1 MIVSYR
7 YHSMTTDLY
16 ALGMRARNAIYA
28 SFFLLGFLGL
38 AWIPRIPEIKNS
50 LNLSDGQFGLVL
62 LASTVGSI
70 PGAQIAGR
78 AVHSFSSK
86 LVVRIAGALL
96 PVGVFVIG
104 IADSV
109 QILLLGLFITGFN
122 VAFMD
127 IAINGQ
133 AVEIEKH
140 TNGRWMS
147 SFHGFWSIGAFAATL
162 VGGLIANFVSPRD
175 NLIAIAAIGLF
186 AFQFIAHYLL
196 TAEHDGHLGEPGK
209 GDAGKVALFGKE
221 SLILWA
227 LGIGLMCSLIP
238 EGGAYE
244 WSGILLQDHM
254 GIGKGLNAAAATTF
268 SLAMIAS
275 RLLGD
280 RAFEKWGH
288 VNTVKYGGYF
298 GGGLWGIGLLVGMNI
313 SDSYPTAGLIIVCL
327 GFGAAG
333 FGMGPFF
340 PAFNLAAA
348 SIPGIAPSVGLAR
361 VGLIAIAAYFG
372 GPTLIGLIAE
382 VTSLPVAFAF
392 PVVLYMIV
400 GLQSK
405 YIKVREL
412 KQ

>member
-1 MIVSYR
+1 
-7 YHSMTTDLY
+7 MTTDLY
-16 ALGMRARNAIYA
+16 ALGIRARNAIYA
-28 SFFLLGFLGL
+28 SFFFLGFLGL

-78 AVHSFSSK
+78 VVHSFSSK
-86 LVVRIAGALL
+86 IVVRISGVLL
-96 PVGVFVIG
+96 PLGVFVVG
-104 IADSV
+104 MADSV

-122 VAFMD
+122 VSFMD

-140 TNGRWMS
+140 TQGRWMS

-175 NLIAIAAIGLF
+175 NLIAIAVLGLIV
-186 AFQFIAHYLL
+186 FQFIAHYLL
-196 TAEHDGHLGEPGK
+196 PPEHDGHLGEPGK
-209 GDAGKVALFGKE
+209 DDAGKVKLFGKE
-221 SLILWA
+221 SLILWG

-298 GGGLWGIGLLVGMNI
+298 GGGLWGIGLLVGISI
-313 SDSYPTAGLIIVCL
+313 SDSYPTAGLIIACL

-372 GPTLIGLIAE
+372 GPTIIGLIAE
-382 VTSLPVAFAF
+382 VTSLPIAFAF
-392 PVVLYMIV
+392 PVLLYMVV

-405 YIKVREL
+405 YIKVRSI

>member
-1 MIVSYR
+1 
-7 YHSMTTDLY
+7 MTTDLY
-16 ALGMRARNAIYA
+16 AMGIRARNALWA
-28 SFFLLGFLGL
+28 CFFLLGFVSL
-38 AWIPRIPEIKNS
+38 AWIPRIPEIKDA
-50 LNLSDGQFGLVL
+50 LGLSHGQFGLVL
-62 LASTVGSI
+62 LSSTVGSI

-78 AVHSFSSK
+78 VVHMYSSK
-86 LVVRIAGALL
+86 LVVQISGALL
-96 PVGVFVIG
+96 PVGVFVVG
-104 IADSV
+104 LASNV
-109 QILLLGLFITGFN
+109 QTLVLGLFITGFN

-140 TNGRWMS
+140 TKGRWMS
-147 SFHGFWSIGAFAATL
+147 SFHGLWSIGAFSATL
-162 VGGLIANFVSPRD
+162 VGGLVANFLSPRD
-175 NLIAIAAIGLF
+175 NLIAIAIFGFLVY
-186 AFQFIAHYLL
+186 QFIAHYLL
-196 TAEHDGHLGEPGK
+196 SAEHDGHLGEPGE

-221 SLILWA
+221 SLVLWA

-238 EGGAYE
+238 ESAAYE
-244 WSGILLQDHM
+244 WGGILLQDDM

-280 RAFEKWGH
+280 KAFEKWGH
-288 VNTVKYGGYF
+288 VNTVKYGGFF
-298 GGGLWGIGLLVGMNI
+298 GGGLWGIGMLVGI
-313 SDSYPTAGLIIVCL
+313 PLSETDQTLGLIVVCV

-361 VGLIAIAAYFG
+361 IGLIAIAAYFG

-392 PVVLYMIV
+392 PVMLYLIA

-405 YIKVREL
+405 HIKVRAL

>member
-1 MIVSYR
+1 
-7 YHSMTTDLY
+7 MTTDLY
-16 ALGMRARNAIYA
+16 AMGMRARNALWA
-28 SFFLLGFLGL
+28 CFFLLGFVSL
-38 AWIPRIPEIKNS
+38 AWIPRIPEIKDA
-50 LNLSDGQFGLVL
+50 LNLSHGQFGLVL
-62 LASTVGSI
+62 LSSTVGSI

-78 AVHSFSSK
+78 VVHMYSSK
-86 LVVRIAGALL
+86 LVVQISGALL

-104 IADSV
+104 LANNV
-109 QILLLGLFITGFN
+109 QTLVLGLFIAGFN

-140 TNGRWMS
+140 TKGRWMS
-147 SFHGFWSIGAFAATL
+147 SFHGLWSIGAFSATL
-162 VGGLIANFVSPRD
+162 VGGLVANYVSPRD
-175 NLIAIAAIGLF
+175 NLIAIAIFGFLVY
-186 AFQFIAHYLL
+186 QFMAHYLL
-196 TAEHDGHLGEPGK
+196 SAEHDGHLGEPGE

-238 EGGAYE
+238 ESAAYE
-244 WSGILLQDHM
+244 WGGILLQDDM
-254 GIGKGLNAAAATTF
+254 GIGKGLNAAAAMTF

-288 VNTVKYGGYF
+288 VNTVKYGAFF
-298 GGGLWGIGLLVGMNI
+298 GGGLWGLGMLVGI
-313 SDSYPTAGLIIVCL
+313 PLSETHKTLGLIIVCI

-372 GPTLIGLIAE
+372 GPTLVGLIAE
-382 VTSLPVAFAF
+382 FTSLPVAFAF
-392 PVVLYMIV
+392 PVLLYLIAGV
-400 GLQSK
+400 QSK
-405 YIKVREL
+405 YIKVRAL

>member
-1 MIVSYR
+1 
-7 YHSMTTDLY
+7 MTTDLY
-16 ALGMRARNAIYA
+16 AMGMRARNALWA
-28 SFFLLGFLGL
+28 CFFLLGFVSL
-38 AWIPRIPEIKNS
+38 AWIPRIPEIKDS
-50 LNLSDGQFGLVL
+50 LNLSHGQFGLVL
-62 LASTVGSI
+62 LSSTVGSI

-78 AVHSFSSK
+78 VVHMYSSK
-86 LVVRIAGALL
+86 LVVQISGALL

-104 IADSV
+104 LANNV
-109 QILLLGLFITGFN
+109 QTLVLGLFITGFN

-140 TNGRWMS
+140 TKGRWMS
-147 SFHGFWSIGAFAATL
+147 SFHGLWSIGAFAATL
-162 VGGLIANFVSPRD
+162 VGGLVANFVSPRD
-175 NLIAIAAIGLF
+175 NLIAIAIFGFLVY
-186 AFQFIAHYLL
+186 QFIAHYLL
-196 TAEHDGHLGEPGK
+196 SAEHDGHLGEPGE
-209 GDAGKVALFGKE
+209 GDAGKVSLFGKE

-238 EGGAYE
+238 ESAAYE
-244 WSGILLQDHM
+244 WGGILLQDDM
-254 GIGKGLNAAAATTF
+254 GIGKGLNAAAAMTF

-288 VNTVKYGGYF
+288 VNTVKYGGFF
-298 GGGLWGIGLLVGMNI
+298 GGGLWGIGMLIGIPLSETNK
-313 SDSYPTAGLIIVCL
+313 TLGLIIVCV

-372 GPTLIGLIAE
+372 GPTLVGLIAE
-382 VTSLPVAFAF
+382 FTSLPVAFAF
-392 PVVLYMIV
+392 PVLLYLIAGV
-400 GLQSK
+400 QSK
-405 YIKVREL
+405 YIKVRAL

>member
-1 MIVSYR
+1 
-7 YHSMTTDLY
+7 MTTDLY
-16 ALGMRARNAIYA
+16 ALGIRARNAIYA
-28 SFFLLGFLGL
+28 SFFFLGFLGL

-50 LNLSDGQFGLVL
+50 LGLSDGQFGLVL

-78 AVHSFSSK
+78 VVHSFSSK
-86 LVVRIAGALL
+86 VVVRISGVLL
-96 PVGVFVIG
+96 PLGVFVVG
-104 IADSV
+104 MADSV

-122 VAFMD
+122 VSFMD

-140 TNGRWMS
+140 TQGRWMS

-175 NLIAIAAIGLF
+175 NLIAIALLGLF
-186 AFQFIAHYLL
+186 VFQFISHYLL
-196 TAEHDGHLGEPGK
+196 PPEHDGHLGEPGK
-209 GDAGKVALFGKE
+209 DDAGKVKLFGKE

-254 GIGKGLNAAAATTF
+254 GIGKGLNAAASTTF

-298 GGGLWGIGLLVGMNI
+298 GGGLWGIGLLVGISI
-313 SDSYPTAGLIIVCL
+313 SDSHPTAGLIIVCL
-327 GFGAAG
+327 GFAAAG

-372 GPTLIGLIAE
+372 GPTIIGLIAE
-382 VTSLPVAFAF
+382 VTSLPIAFAF
-392 PVVLYMIV
+392 PVLLYMVV

-405 YIKVREL
+405 YIKVRSI

>member
-1 MIVSYR
+1 
-7 YHSMTTDLY
+7 MTTDLY
-16 ALGMRARNAIYA
+16 AMGIRARNALWA
-28 SFFLLGFLGL
+28 CFFLLGFVSL
-38 AWIPRIPEIKNS
+38 AWIPRIPEIKDA
-50 LNLSDGQFGLVL
+50 LGLTHGQFGLVL
-62 LASTVGSI
+62 LSSTVGSI

-78 AVHSFSSK
+78 VVHMYSSK
-86 LVVRIAGALL
+86 LVVHISGALL

-104 IADSV
+104 LASNV
-109 QILLLGLFITGFN
+109 QILVLGLFITGFN

-140 TNGRWMS
+140 TKGRWMS
-147 SFHGFWSIGAFAATL
+147 SFHGLWSIGAFSTTL
-162 VGGLIANFVSPRD
+162 VGGLVANFVSPRD
-175 NLIAIAAIGLF
+175 NLIVIAIFGFLVY
-186 AFQFIAHYLL
+186 QFIAHYLL
-196 TAEHDGHLGEPGK
+196 PAEHDGHLGEPGE
-209 GDAGKVALFGKE
+209 GDAGKVTLFGKE
-221 SLILWA
+221 SLVLWA

-238 EGGAYE
+238 ESGAYE
-244 WSGILLQDHM
+244 WSGILLKENM
-254 GIGKGLNAAAATTF
+254 GIGKGLNAAAATIF
-268 SLAMIAS
+268 SLAMIIS

-298 GGGLWGIGLLVGMNI
+298 GGGLWGIGMLVGI
-313 SDSYPTAGLIIVCL
+313 PLSDSHPTLGLIVVCGGFAAAGL
-327 GFGAAG
+327 
-333 FGMGPFF
+333 GMGPFF

-361 VGLIAIAAYFG
+361 IGLIAIAAYFG

-392 PVVLYMIV
+392 PVLLTLVA

-405 YIKVREL
+405 YIKVRAL

>member
-1 MIVSYR
+1 MS
-7 YHSMTTDLY
+7 TDLY
-16 ALGMRARNAIYA
+16 ALGMRARNGIYA
-28 SFFLLGFLGL
+28 CFFLLGFLGL
-38 AWIPRIPEIKNS
+38 AWIPRIPEIKDS
-50 LNLSDGQFGLVL
+50 LGLSDGEFGLVL
-62 LASTVGSI
+62 LASTLGAI
-70 PGAQIAGR
+70 PGAQFSGR
-78 AVHSFSSK
+78 AVHSYSSK
-86 LVVRIAGALL
+86 IVVQIAGVFL
-96 PVGVFVIG
+96 PVGVFVVG
-104 IADSV
+104 LADTV
-109 QILLLGLFITGFN
+109 QLLLLGLFITGFN

-140 TNGRWMS
+140 TKGRWMS

-162 VGGLIANFVSPRD
+162 VGGLIANFVTPRD
-175 NLIAIAAIGLF
+175 NLIGIAIFGFF
-186 AFQFIAHYLL
+186 AFQFIAFSLL
-196 TAEHDGHLGEPGK
+196 PPEHDGHLGEPGQ
-209 GDAGKVALFGKE
+209 GDAGKVPLLGKD

-227 LGIGLMCSLIP
+227 LGIGLMCALIP

-254 GIGKGLNAAAATTF
+254 GIGKGLNAAAATSF
-268 SLAMIAS
+268 SLAMIGS

-288 VNTVKYGGYF
+288 VKTVKYGGYF
-298 GGGLWGIGLLVGMNI
+298 GGGFWGLGLLIGI
-313 SDSYPTAGLIIVCL
+313 PLSDTHQSGGLIIVCL
-327 GFGAAG
+327 GFAAAG

-392 PVVLYMIV
+392 PVLLYMVV

-405 YIKVREL
+405 YIKVRVI

>member
-1 MIVSYR
+1 
-7 YHSMTTDLY
+7 MTTDLY
-16 ALGMRARNAIYA
+16 AMGIRARNALWA
-28 SFFLLGFLGL
+28 CFFFLGFVSL
-38 AWIPRIPEIKNS
+38 AWIPRIPEIKDS
-50 LNLSDGQFGLVL
+50 LDLSHGQFGLVL
-62 LASTVGSI
+62 LSSTVGSI

-78 AVHSFSSK
+78 VVHMYSSK
-86 LVVRIAGALL
+86 LVVQISGALL
-96 PVGVFVIG
+96 PVGVFVVG
-104 IADSV
+104 LANNV
-109 QILLLGLFITGFN
+109 QTLVLGLFITGFN

-140 TNGRWMS
+140 TKGRWMS
-147 SFHGFWSIGAFAATL
+147 SFHGLWSIGTFSTTL
-162 VGGLIANFVSPRD
+162 IGGLVANYVSPRD
-175 NLIAIAAIGLF
+175 NLIAISIFGFLVY
-186 AFQFIAHYLL
+186 QFIAHYLL
-196 TAEHDGHLGEPGK
+196 PAEHDGHLGEPGG

-221 SLILWA
+221 SLVLWA

-238 EGGAYE
+238 ESGAYE
-244 WSGILLQDHM
+244 WGGILLKENM

-268 SLAMIAS
+268 SLAMIVS

-298 GGGLWGIGLLVGMNI
+298 GGGLWGIGLLIGI
-313 SDSYPTAGLIIVCL
+313 PLSESHQTLGLIIVCA
-327 GFGAAG
+327 GFAAAG
-333 FGMGPFF
+333 LGMGPFF

-361 VGLIAIAAYFG
+361 IGLIAIAAYFG

-382 VTSLPVAFAF
+382 ITSLPVAFAF
-392 PVVLYMIV
+392 PVILYLIAGV
-400 GLQSK
+400 QAK
-405 YIKVREL
+405 HIKVRAL

>member
-1 MIVSYR
+1 
-7 YHSMTTDLY
+7 MTTDLY
-16 ALGMRARNAIYA
+16 AMGIRARNALWA
-28 SFFLLGFLGL
+28 CFFLLGFVSL
-38 AWIPRIPEIKNS
+38 AWIPRIPEIKDALS
-50 LNLSDGQFGLVL
+50 LSHGQFGLVL
-62 LASTVGSI
+62 LSSTVGSI

-78 AVHSFSSK
+78 VVHMYSSK
-86 LVVRIAGALL
+86 LVVQISGALL
-96 PVGVFVIG
+96 PVGVFVVG
-104 IADSV
+104 LASNV
-109 QILLLGLFITGFN
+109 QTLVLGLFITGFN

-140 TNGRWMS
+140 TKGRWMS
-147 SFHGFWSIGAFAATL
+147 SFHGLWSIGAFAATL
-162 VGGLIANFVSPRD
+162 VGGLVANFVSPRD
-175 NLIAIAAIGLF
+175 NLIVIAIFGFLVY
-186 AFQFIAHYLL
+186 QFIAHYLL
-196 TAEHDGHLGEPGK
+196 PAEHDGHLGEPGE
-209 GDAGKVALFGKE
+209 GDAGKVALFGRE

-238 EGGAYE
+238 ESAAYE
-244 WSGILLQDHM
+244 WGGILLQDDM
-254 GIGKGLNAAAATTF
+254 GIGKGLNASAAMTF

-288 VNTVKYGGYF
+288 VNTVKYGGF
-298 GGGLWGIGLLVGMNI
+298 IGGGLWGIGMLVGIQLSETNK
-313 SDSYPTAGLIIVCL
+313 TLGLILVCA

-372 GPTLIGLIAE
+372 GPTLVGLIAE

-392 PVVLYMIV
+392 PVLLYMV
-400 GLQSK
+400 AGLQSK
-405 YIKVREL
+405 YIKVRAL

>member
-1 MIVSYR
+1 
-7 YHSMTTDLY
+7 MTTDLY
-16 ALGMRARNAIYA
+16 ALGIRARNAIYA
-28 SFFLLGFLGL
+28 AFFFLGFLGL

-50 LNLSDGQFGLVL
+50 LGLSDGQFGLVL

-78 AVHSFSSK
+78 VVHSFSSK
-86 LVVRIAGALL
+86 IVVRISGMLL
-96 PVGVFVIG
+96 PLGVFVVG
-104 IADSV
+104 MADSV

-122 VAFMD
+122 VSFMD

-140 TNGRWMS
+140 TQGRWMS

-175 NLIAIAAIGLF
+175 NLIAIAVLGLF
-186 AFQFIAHYLL
+186 VFQFISHYLL
-196 TAEHDGHLGEPGK
+196 PPEHDGHLGEPGK
-209 GDAGKVALFGKE
+209 DDAGKVKLFGKE

-227 LGIGLMCSLIP
+227 LGIGLMCALIP

-268 SLAMIAS
+268 SLAMISS

-288 VNTVKYGGYF
+288 VNTVKYGGYL
-298 GGGLWGIGLLVGMNI
+298 GGGLWGIGLLVGISI

-348 SIPGIAPSVGLAR
+348 SIPGIPLGSCAPVMRIKSGCIDSTRVSVILTPA
-361 VGLIAIAAYFG
+361 
-372 GPTLIGLIAE
+372 
-382 VTSLPVAFAF
+382 SLPK
-392 PVVLYMIV
+392 L
-400 GLQSK
+400 
-405 YIKVREL
+405 
-412 KQ
+412 

>member
-1 MIVSYR
+1 MGI
-7 YHSMTTDLY
+7 
-16 ALGMRARNAIYA
+16 RARNALWA
-28 SFFLLGFLGL
+28 CFFFLGFVSL
-38 AWIPRIPEIKNS
+38 AWIPRIPEIKDA
-50 LNLSDGQFGLVL
+50 LALSHGQFGLVL
-62 LASTVGSI
+62 LSSTVGSI

-78 AVHSFSSK
+78 VVHMYSSK
-86 LVVRIAGALL
+86 LVVQISGALL
-96 PVGVFVIG
+96 PVGVFVVG
-104 IADSV
+104 LASNV
-109 QILLLGLFITGFN
+109 QTLVIGLFITGFN

-140 TNGRWMS
+140 TKGRWMS
-147 SFHGFWSIGAFAATL
+147 SFHGLWSIGTFSTTL
-162 VGGLIANFVSPRD
+162 IGGLVANYVSPRD
-175 NLIAIAAIGLF
+175 NLIAISIFGFLIY
-186 AFQFIAHYLL
+186 QFIAHYLL
-196 TAEHDGHLGEPGK
+196 PAEHDGHLGEPGG

-221 SLILWA
+221 SLVLWA

-238 EGGAYE
+238 ESGAYE
-244 WSGILLQDHM
+244 WGGILLKENM

-268 SLAMIAS
+268 SLAMIVS

-298 GGGLWGIGLLVGMNI
+298 GGGLWGIGLLIGI
-313 SDSYPTAGLIIVCL
+313 PLSESHQTLGLIIVCA
-327 GFGAAG
+327 GFAAAG
-333 FGMGPFF
+333 LGMGPFF

-361 VGLIAIAAYFG
+361 IGLIAIAAYFG

-382 VTSLPVAFAF
+382 ITSLPVAFAF
-392 PVVLYMIV
+392 PVILYLIAGV
-400 GLQSK
+400 QAK
-405 YIKVREL
+405 HIKVRAL

>member
-1 MIVSYR
+1 
-7 YHSMTTDLY
+7 MTTDLY
-16 ALGMRARNAIYA
+16 ALGIRARNAIYA
-28 SFFLLGFLGL
+28 AFFFLGFLGL

-50 LNLSDGQFGLVL
+50 LGLSDGQFGLVL

-78 AVHSFSSK
+78 VVHSFSSK
-86 LVVRIAGALL
+86 IVVRISGMLL
-96 PVGVFVIG
+96 PLGVFVVG
-104 IADSV
+104 MADSV

-122 VAFMD
+122 VSFMD

-140 TNGRWMS
+140 TQGRWMS

-175 NLIAIAAIGLF
+175 NLIAIAVLGLIV
-186 AFQFIAHYLL
+186 FQFIAHFLL
-196 TAEHDGHLGEPGK
+196 PPEHDGHLGEPGK
-209 GDAGKVALFGKE
+209 DDAGKVKLFGKE

-227 LGIGLMCSLIP
+227 LGIGLMCALIP

-268 SLAMIAS
+268 SLAMISS

-288 VNTVKYGGYF
+288 VNTVKYGGYL
-298 GGGLWGIGLLVGMNI
+298 GGGLWGIGLLVGISI

-348 SIPGIAPSVGLAR
+348 SIPGIAPSVGLTRA
-361 VGLIAIAAYFG
+361 GLIAIAAYFG
-372 GPTLIGLIAE
+372 GPTIIGLIAE
-382 VTSLPVAFAF
+382 VTSLPIAFAF
-392 PVVLYMIV
+392 PVLLYMVV

-405 YIKVREL
+405 YIKVRSI

>member
-1 MIVSYR
+1 
-7 YHSMTTDLY
+7 MTTDLY
-16 ALGMRARNAIYA
+16 AMGIRARNALWA
-28 SFFLLGFLGL
+28 CFFLLGFVSL
-38 AWIPRIPEIKNS
+38 AWIPRIPEIKDA
-50 LNLSDGQFGLVL
+50 LGLTHGQFGLVL
-62 LASTVGSI
+62 LSSTVGSI

-78 AVHSFSSK
+78 VVHMYSSK
-86 LVVRIAGALL
+86 LVVHISGALL

-104 IADSV
+104 LASNV
-109 QILLLGLFITGFN
+109 QILVLGLFITGFN

-140 TNGRWMS
+140 TKGRWMS
-147 SFHGFWSIGAFAATL
+147 SFHGLWSIGAFSTTL
-162 VGGLIANFVSPRD
+162 VGGLVANFVSPRD
-175 NLIAIAAIGLF
+175 NLIVIAIFGFLVY
-186 AFQFIAHYLL
+186 QFIAHYLL
-196 TAEHDGHLGEPGK
+196 SAEHDGHLGEPGE
-209 GDAGKVALFGKE
+209 GDAGKVSLFGKE
-221 SLILWA
+221 SLVLWA

-238 EGGAYE
+238 ESGAYE
-244 WSGILLQDHM
+244 WSGILLKENM

-268 SLAMIAS
+268 SLAMIIS

-298 GGGLWGIGLLVGMNI
+298 GGGLWGIGMLVGI
-313 SDSYPTAGLIIVCL
+313 PLSDSHPTLGLIVVCGGFAAAGL
-327 GFGAAG
+327 
-333 FGMGPFF
+333 GMGPFF

-361 VGLIAIAAYFG
+361 IGLIAIAAYFG

-392 PVVLYMIV
+392 PVLLTLVA

-405 YIKVREL
+405 YIKVRAF

>member
-1 MIVSYR
+1 
-7 YHSMTTDLY
+7 MTTDLY
-16 ALGMRARNAIYA
+16 AMGIRARNALWA
-28 SFFLLGFLGL
+28 CFFLLGFVSL
-38 AWIPRIPEIKNS
+38 AWIPRIPEIKDALS
-50 LNLSDGQFGLVL
+50 LSHGQFGLVL
-62 LASTVGSI
+62 LSSTVGSI

-78 AVHSFSSK
+78 VVHMYSSK
-86 LVVRIAGALL
+86 LVVQISGALL
-96 PVGVFVIG
+96 PVGVFVVG
-104 IADSV
+104 LASNV
-109 QILLLGLFITGFN
+109 QTLVLGLFITGFN

-140 TNGRWMS
+140 TKGRWMS
-147 SFHGFWSIGAFAATL
+147 SFHGLWSIGAFAATL
-162 VGGLIANFVSPRD
+162 VGGLVANFISPRD
-175 NLIAIAAIGLF
+175 NLIAIAIFGFLVY
-186 AFQFIAHYLL
+186 QFIAHYLL
-196 TAEHDGHLGEPGK
+196 PAEHDGHLGEPGE

-238 EGGAYE
+238 ESAAYE
-244 WSGILLQDHM
+244 WGGILLQDDM
-254 GIGKGLNAAAATTF
+254 GIGKGLNASAAMTF

-288 VNTVKYGGYF
+288 VNTVKYGGF
-298 GGGLWGIGLLVGMNI
+298 IGGGLWGIGMLVGIQLSETNK
-313 SDSYPTAGLIIVCL
+313 TLGLILVCA

-372 GPTLIGLIAE
+372 GPTLVGLIAE

-392 PVVLYMIV
+392 PVLLYMV
-400 GLQSK
+400 AGLQSK
-405 YIKVREL
+405 YIKVRAL

>member
-1 MIVSYR
+1 
-7 YHSMTTDLY
+7 MTTDLY
-16 ALGMRARNAIYA
+16 AMGIRARNALWA
-28 SFFLLGFLGL
+28 CFFLLGFVSL
-38 AWIPRIPEIKNS
+38 AWIPRIPEIKDA
-50 LNLSDGQFGLVL
+50 LGLTHGQFGLVL
-62 LASTVGSI
+62 LSSTVGSI

-78 AVHSFSSK
+78 VVHMYSSK
-86 LVVRIAGALL
+86 LVVHISGALL

-104 IADSV
+104 LASNV
-109 QILLLGLFITGFN
+109 QILVLGLFITGFN

-140 TNGRWMS
+140 TKGRWMS
-147 SFHGFWSIGAFAATL
+147 SFHGLWSIGAFSTTL
-162 VGGLIANFVSPRD
+162 VGGLVANFVSPRD
-175 NLIAIAAIGLF
+175 NLIVIAIFGFLVY
-186 AFQFIAHYLL
+186 QFIAHYLL
-196 TAEHDGHLGEPGK
+196 PAEYDGHLGEPGE
-209 GDAGKVALFGKE
+209 GDAGKVTLFGKE
-221 SLILWA
+221 SLVLWA
-227 LGIGLMCSLIP
+227 LGVGLMCSLIP
-238 EGGAYE
+238 ESGAYE
-244 WSGILLQDHM
+244 WSGILLKENM

-268 SLAMIAS
+268 SLAMIIS

-298 GGGLWGIGLLVGMNI
+298 GGGLWGIGMLVGI
-313 SDSYPTAGLIIVCL
+313 PLSDSHPTLGLIVVCGGFAAAGL
-327 GFGAAG
+327 
-333 FGMGPFF
+333 GMGPFF

-361 VGLIAIAAYFG
+361 IGLIAIAAYFG

-392 PVVLYMIV
+392 PVLLTLVA

-405 YIKVREL
+405 YIKVRAL

>member
-1 MIVSYR
+1 MA
-7 YHSMTTDLY
+7 TDLY
-16 ALGMRARNAIYA
+16 ALGMRARNALWA

-38 AWIPRIPEIKNS
+38 AWVPRIPEIKTA
-50 LNLSDGQFGLVL
+50 LGLSDGQFGIVL
-62 LASTVGSI
+62 IASTIGSI
-70 PGAQIAGR
+70 PGAQLAGR
-78 AVHSFSSK
+78 AVHMYSSR
-86 LVVRIAGALL
+86 LIVQIAGVLL
-96 PVGVFVIG
+96 PVGVFVVG
-104 IADSV
+104 SATSV
-109 QILLLGLFITGFN
+109 QILVLGLFITGFN

-127 IAINGQ
+127 IAINVQ

-147 SFHGFWSIGAFAATL
+147 SFHGLWSIGAFSATL
-162 VGGLIANFVSPRD
+162 LGGLIANFVTPKN
-175 NLIAIAAIGLF
+175 NLYMIAVFGLF
-186 AFQFIAHYLL
+186 TFQAAAHYLL
-196 TAEHDGHLGEPGK
+196 PPEFDGHLGEPGED
-209 GDAGKVALFGKE
+209 DAGKVALFGKE

-244 WSGILLQDHM
+244 WAGILLQDHM

-288 VNTVKYGGYF
+288 VKTVKYGGYF
-298 GGGLWGIGLLVGMNI
+298 GGGLWGLALLIGIPL
-313 SDSYPTAGLIIVCL
+313 SDSHKTLGLVIVCL
-327 GFGAAG
+327 GFAAAG

-348 SIPGIAPSVGLAR
+348 AIPGIAPSVGLAR
-361 VGLIAIAAYFG
+361 IGLIAIAAYFG
-372 GPTLIGLIAE
+372 GPTIIGLIAE

-392 PVVLYMIV
+392 PVLLYMVV

-405 YIKVREL
+405 YIKVPEL
-412 KQ
+412 K

>member
-1 MIVSYR
+1 
-7 YHSMTTDLY
+7 MTTDLY
-16 ALGMRARNAIYA
+16 AMGIRARNALWA
-28 SFFLLGFLGL
+28 CFFLLGFVSL
-38 AWIPRIPEIKNS
+38 AWIPRIPEIKDALS
-50 LNLSDGQFGLVL
+50 LSHGQFGLVL
-62 LASTVGSI
+62 LSSTVGSI

-78 AVHSFSSK
+78 VVHMYSSK
-86 LVVRIAGALL
+86 LVVQISGALL
-96 PVGVFVIG
+96 PVGVFVVG
-104 IADSV
+104 LASNV
-109 QILLLGLFITGFN
+109 QTLVLGLFITGFN

-140 TNGRWMS
+140 TKGRWMS
-147 SFHGFWSIGAFAATL
+147 SFHGLWSIGAFAATL
-162 VGGLIANFVSPRD
+162 VGGLVANFVSPRD
-175 NLIAIAAIGLF
+175 NLIVIAIFGFLVY
-186 AFQFIAHYLL
+186 QFIAHYLL
-196 TAEHDGHLGEPGK
+196 PAEHDGHLGEPGE
-209 GDAGKVALFGKE
+209 GDAGKVALFGRE

-238 EGGAYE
+238 ESAAYE
-244 WSGILLQDHM
+244 WGGILLQDDM
-254 GIGKGLNAAAATTF
+254 GIGKGLNASAAMTF

-288 VNTVKYGGYF
+288 VNTVKYGGF
-298 GGGLWGIGLLVGMNI
+298 IGGGLWGIGMLVGIQLSETNK
-313 SDSYPTAGLIIVCL
+313 TLGLILVCA

-372 GPTLIGLIAE
+372 GPTLVGLIAE

-392 PVVLYMIV
+392 PVLLYMV
-400 GLQSK
+400 AGLQSK
-405 YIKVREL
+405 YIKVRAL
-412 KQ
+412 K

>member
-1 MIVSYR
+1 
-7 YHSMTTDLY
+7 MTTDLY
-16 ALGMRARNAIYA
+16 ALGIRARNAIYA
-28 SFFLLGFLGL
+28 SFFFLGFLGL

-50 LNLSDGQFGLVL
+50 LSLSDGQFGLVL

-78 AVHSFSSK
+78 VVHSFSSK
-86 LVVRIAGALL
+86 IVVRISGMLL
-96 PVGVFVIG
+96 PLGVFVIG

-122 VAFMD
+122 VSFMD

-140 TNGRWMS
+140 TQGRWMS

-175 NLIAIAAIGLF
+175 NLIAIAVLGLF
-186 AFQFIAHYLL
+186 VFQFISHYLL
-196 TAEHDGHLGEPGK
+196 PPEHDGHLGEPGK
-209 GDAGKVALFGKE
+209 DDAGKVKLFGKE

-227 LGIGLMCSLIP
+227 LGIGLMCALIP

-298 GGGLWGIGLLVGMNI
+298 GGGLWGIGLLVGISI
-313 SDSYPTAGLIIVCL
+313 SDTYPTAGLIIVCL

-372 GPTLIGLIAE
+372 GPTIIGLIAE
-382 VTSLPVAFAF
+382 VTSLPIAFAF
-392 PVVLYMIV
+392 PVLLYMVV

-405 YIKVREL
+405 YIKVREI

>member
-1 MIVSYR
+1 MN
-7 YHSMTTDLY
+7 TDLY
-16 ALGMRARNAIYA
+16 AMGMRARNAIY
-28 SFFLLGFLGL
+28 SCFFLLGFLGL
-38 AWIPRIPEIKNS
+38 AWIPRIPEIKDS

-62 LASTVGSI
+62 LASTFGSI

-78 AVHSFSSK
+78 AVHSYSSK
-86 LVVRIAGALL
+86 LVVRISGVLL

-104 IADSV
+104 MADTV

-140 TNGRWMS
+140 TKGRWMS

-175 NLIAIAAIGLF
+175 NLIGIAVIGLLT
-186 AFQFIAHYLL
+186 FQFIANFMLP
-196 TAEHDGHLGEPGK
+196 AEHDGHLGEPGQD
-209 GDAGKVALFGKE
+209 DAGKVKLIGKE

-227 LGIGLMCSLIP
+227 RGIGLMCSLIP

-298 GGGLWGIGLLVGMNI
+298 GGGLWGLGLLVGMNI

-372 GPTLIGLIAE
+372 GPTLIGLLAE

-405 YIKVREL
+405 YIKVREI

>member
-1 MIVSYR
+1 
-7 YHSMTTDLY
+7 MTTDLY
-16 ALGMRARNAIYA
+16 AMGIRARNALWA
-28 SFFLLGFLGL
+28 CFFLLGFVSL
-38 AWIPRIPEIKNS
+38 AWIPRIPEIKDA
-50 LNLSDGQFGLVL
+50 LGLSHGQFGLVL
-62 LASTVGSI
+62 LSSTVGSI

-78 AVHSFSSK
+78 VVHMYSSK
-86 LVVRIAGALL
+86 LVVQISGALL
-96 PVGVFVIG
+96 PVGVFVVG
-104 IADSV
+104 LASNV
-109 QILLLGLFITGFN
+109 QTLVLGLFITGFN

-140 TNGRWMS
+140 TKGRWMS
-147 SFHGFWSIGAFAATL
+147 SFHGLWSIGTFSTTL
-162 VGGLIANFVSPRD
+162 IGGLVANYVSPRD
-175 NLIAIAAIGLF
+175 NLIAISIFGFLIY
-186 AFQFIAHYLL
+186 QFIAHYLL
-196 TAEHDGHLGEPGK
+196 PAEHDGHLGEPGG

-221 SLILWA
+221 SLVLWA

-238 EGGAYE
+238 ESGAYE
-244 WSGILLQDHM
+244 WGGILLKENM

-268 SLAMIAS
+268 SLAMIVS

-298 GGGLWGIGLLVGMNI
+298 GGGLWGIGLLIGI
-313 SDSYPTAGLIIVCL
+313 PLSESHQTLGLIIVCA
-327 GFGAAG
+327 GFAAAG
-333 FGMGPFF
+333 LGMGPFF

-361 VGLIAIAAYFG
+361 IGLIAIAAYFG

-382 VTSLPVAFAF
+382 ITSLPVAFAF
-392 PVVLYMIV
+392 PVILYLIAGV
-400 GLQSK
+400 QAK
-405 YIKVREL
+405 HIKVRAL

>member
-1 MIVSYR
+1 MN
-7 YHSMTTDLY
+7 TDLY
-16 ALGMRARNAIYA
+16 AMGMRARNAIY
-28 SFFLLGFLGL
+28 SCFFLLGFLGL
-38 AWIPRIPEIKNS
+38 AWIPRIPEIKDS

-78 AVHSFSSK
+78 AVHSYSSK
-86 LVVRIAGALL
+86 LVVRIAGVLL

-104 IADSV
+104 LADTV

-122 VAFMD
+122 VALMD

-140 TNGRWMS
+140 TKGRWMS

-162 VGGLIANFVSPRD
+162 VGGLIANFVTPRD
-175 NLIAIAAIGLF
+175 NLIGIAVIGLLT
-186 AFQFIAHYLL
+186 FQFVANFMLP
-196 TAEHDGHLGEPGK
+196 AEHDGHLGEPGQD
-209 GDAGKVALFGKE
+209 DAGKVKLVGKE

-254 GIGKGLNAAAATTF
+254 GIGKGLNAAAAITF
-268 SLAMIAS
+268 SLAMIVS

-298 GGGLWGIGLLVGMNI
+298 GGGLWGLGLFVGISI
-313 SDSYPTAGLIIVCL
+313 SDSHPTAGLIIVCL

-361 VGLIAIAAYFG
+361 VGLVAIAAYFG

-382 VTSLPVAFAF
+382 VTSLPIAFAF
-392 PVVLYMIV
+392 PVVLYLIV

-405 YIKVREL
+405 YIKVREI

>member
-1 MIVSYR
+1 
-7 YHSMTTDLY
+7 MTTDLY
-16 ALGMRARNAIYA
+16 AMGMRARNALWA
-28 SFFLLGFLGL
+28 CFFFLGFVSL
-38 AWIPRIPEIKNS
+38 AWIPRIPEIKDA
-50 LNLSDGQFGLVL
+50 LNLSHGQFGLVL
-62 LASTVGSI
+62 LSSTVGSI

-78 AVHSFSSK
+78 IVHMYSSK
-86 LVVRIAGALL
+86 VVVQISGALL
-96 PVGVFVIG
+96 PVGVFVVG
-104 IADSV
+104 LANNV
-109 QILLLGLFITGFN
+109 ETLVLGLFITGFN

-133 AVEIEKH
+133 AVEIEKL
-140 TNGRWMS
+140 TKGRWMS
-147 SFHGFWSIGAFAATL
+147 SFHGLWSIGAFSATL
-162 VGGLIANFVSPRD
+162 VGGLVANFVSPRD
-175 NLIAIAAIGLF
+175 NLIAIAIFGFLVY
-186 AFQFIAHYLL
+186 QFIAHYLL
-196 TAEHDGHLGEPGK
+196 SAEHDGHLGEPGE
-209 GDAGKVALFGKE
+209 GDAGKVSLFGKE

-238 EGGAYE
+238 ESAAYE
-244 WSGILLQDHM
+244 WGGILLQDDM

-288 VNTVKYGGYF
+288 VNTVKYGAFF
-298 GGGLWGIGLLVGMNI
+298 GGGLWGIGMLVGIPLSETNK
-313 SDSYPTAGLIIVCL
+313 TLGLIIVCV

-382 VTSLPVAFAF
+382 VTSLPVAFGF
-392 PVVLYMIV
+392 PVILCLIAGV
-400 GLQSK
+400 QSK
-405 YIKVREL
+405 YIKVRAL
-412 KQ
+412 KR

>member
-1 MIVSYR
+1 MS
-7 YHSMTTDLY
+7 TDLY
-16 ALGMRARNAIYA
+16 ALGMRARNAIYLC
-28 SFFLLGFLGL
+28 FFLLGFLGL
-38 AWIPRIPEIKNS
+38 AWIPRIPEIKDS
-50 LNLSDGQFGLVL
+50 LGLSDGQFGLVL

-104 IADSV
+104 IADTV
-109 QILLLGLFITGFN
+109 QLLLLGLFITGFN
-122 VAFMD
+122 LAFMD

-140 TNGRWMS
+140 TKGRWMS

-162 VGGLIANFVSPRD
+162 VGGLIANFVTPRD

-186 AFQFIAHYLL
+186 AFQFIAHFMLP
-196 TAEHDGHLGEPGK
+196 AEHDGHLGEPGK
-209 GDAGKVALFGKE
+209 DDAGKVSLFGKE

-268 SLAMIAS
+268 SLTMIAS

-288 VNTVKYGGYF
+288 VNTVKYGGYL
-298 GGGLWGIGLLVGMNI
+298 GGSLWGIGLFIGMSI
-313 SDSYPTAGLIIVCL
+313 SDSHPTAGLILVCL

-382 VTSLPVAFAF
+382 VTSLPLAFAF
-392 PVVLYMIV
+392 PVVLYLIV

-405 YIKVREL
+405 YIKVREI

>member
-1 MIVSYR
+1 
-7 YHSMTTDLY
+7 MTTDLY
-16 ALGMRARNAIYA
+16 AMGIRARNALWA
-28 SFFLLGFLGL
+28 CFFLLGFVSL
-38 AWIPRIPEIKNS
+38 AWIPRIPEIKDALS
-50 LNLSDGQFGLVL
+50 LSHGQFGLVL
-62 LASTVGSI
+62 LSSTVGSI

-78 AVHSFSSK
+78 VVHMYSSK
-86 LVVRIAGALL
+86 LVVQISGALL
-96 PVGVFVIG
+96 PVGVFVVG
-104 IADSV
+104 LASNV
-109 QILLLGLFITGFN
+109 QTLVLGLFITGFN

-140 TNGRWMS
+140 TKGRWMS
-147 SFHGFWSIGAFAATL
+147 SFHGLWSIGAFAATL
-162 VGGLIANFVSPRD
+162 VGGLVANFVSPRD
-175 NLIAIAAIGLF
+175 NLIVIAIFGFLVY
-186 AFQFIAHYLL
+186 QFIAHYLL
-196 TAEHDGHLGEPGK
+196 PAEHDGHLGEPGE

-238 EGGAYE
+238 ESAAYE
-244 WSGILLQDHM
+244 WGGILLQDDM
-254 GIGKGLNAAAATTF
+254 GIGKGLNASAAMTF

-288 VNTVKYGGYF
+288 VNTVKYGGF
-298 GGGLWGIGLLVGMNI
+298 IGGGLWGVGMLVGIPLSETNK
-313 SDSYPTAGLIIVCL
+313 TLGLIIVCA

-372 GPTLIGLIAE
+372 GPTLVGLIAE

-392 PVVLYMIV
+392 PVLLYMV
-400 GLQSK
+400 AGLQSK
-405 YIKVREL
+405 YIKVRAL

>member
-1 MIVSYR
+1 
-7 YHSMTTDLY
+7 MTTDLY
-16 ALGMRARNAIYA
+16 ALGIRARNAIYA
-28 SFFLLGFLGL
+28 SFFFLGFLGL

-50 LNLSDGQFGLVL
+50 LGLSDGQFGFVL

-78 AVHSFSSK
+78 VVHSFSSK
-86 LVVRIAGALL
+86 IVVRISGVLL
-96 PVGVFVIG
+96 PLGVFVVG
-104 IADSV
+104 VADSV

-122 VAFMD
+122 VSFMD

-140 TNGRWMS
+140 TQGRWMS

-175 NLIAIAAIGLF
+175 NLIAIAVLGLIV
-186 AFQFIAHYLL
+186 FQFIAHYLL
-196 TAEHDGHLGEPGK
+196 PPEHDGHLGEPGK
-209 GDAGKVALFGKE
+209 DDAGKVKLFGKE
-221 SLILWA
+221 PLILWA
-227 LGIGLMCSLIP
+227 LGIGLMCALIP

-298 GGGLWGIGLLVGMNI
+298 GGGLWGIGLLVGIFI
-313 SDSYPTAGLIIVCL
+313 SDAYPTAGLIIVCL

-372 GPTLIGLIAE
+372 GPTIIGLIAE
-382 VTSLPVAFAF
+382 VTSLPIAFAF
-392 PVVLYMIV
+392 PVLLYMVV

-405 YIKVREL
+405 YIKVRSI